1 MSFTHFNEQGHGQMV
16 DVSKK
21 QITLRK
27 AIATARIQMT
37 AETYEAILEG
47 RMKKGDVLAVAQV
60 AGIQAV
66 KKTSELIPMTH
77 PLLLT
82 GIDITFATNEYL
94 HAIEIFCT
102 VSCEGKTGV
111 EMEALTGASV
121 CALTIYDMA
130 KAMDP
135 SMRIDE
141 IYLLEKEGG
150 KSGHYV
156 RQDD

>member
-1 MSFTHFNEQGHGQMV
+1 MTFTHFNEQGHGHMV
-16 DVSKK
+16 DVSEK
-21 QITLRK
+21 QITQRK

-37 AETYEAILEG
+37 SETYEAILEG

-66 KKTSELIPMTH
+66 KKTSDLIPMTH

-94 HAIEIFCT
+94 HAFEIFCT

-111 EMEALTGASV
+111 EMEALTGATV

-141 IYLLEKEGG
+141 IYLLEKVGG